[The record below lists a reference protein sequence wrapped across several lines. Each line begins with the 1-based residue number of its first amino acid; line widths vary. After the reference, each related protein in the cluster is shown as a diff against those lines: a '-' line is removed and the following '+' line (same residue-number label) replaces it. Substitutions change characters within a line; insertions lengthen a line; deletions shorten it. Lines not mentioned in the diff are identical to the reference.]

1 MAMPQR
7 DEMLK
12 ARGVLYF
19 QCELKEVLKS
29 VGKGVVKSVGK
40 SVGKILKSVGTDLAK
55 PL

>member
-1 MAMPQR
+1 MAMPKR

-19 QCELKEVLKS
+19 QCELKEALKS

-40 SVGKILKSVGTDLAK
+40 SWGVSRSFLSGFAAFLG
-55 PL
+55 